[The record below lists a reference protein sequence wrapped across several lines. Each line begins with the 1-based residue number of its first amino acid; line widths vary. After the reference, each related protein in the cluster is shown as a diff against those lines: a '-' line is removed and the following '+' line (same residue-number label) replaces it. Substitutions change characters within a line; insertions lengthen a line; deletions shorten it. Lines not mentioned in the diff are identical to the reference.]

1 MPTKTVS
8 FPKKNSIPKR
18 MIKKLISIENEIKNT
33 ADKVNEHLNSILVC
47 DDNDLK
53 AVFDAANYSLLN
65 GGKRIRPFI
74 LLQFSRAFGG
84 DERVALDFA
93 AALEM
98 IHTYSLIHDDMP
110 CMDNDDYRRGKP
122 SNHKAFGEATAL
134 LAGDTLLTDAFF
146 VLSSADLNSDVLIE
160 AIKLLSCN
168 AGCRGMIGGQVMDMS
183 PELLKDDF
191 VRLKKMYSLKTGAL
205 IITAA
210 KLGCLSAN
218 ITDVELLA
226 SAEKYARNIGL
237 VFQIVDD
244 ILDKYG
250 DEKELGKP
258 VGSDAKNDKT
268 TCLSFLSKDEA
279 FKMATCLTE
288 EAVSSINNI
297 PNNEILSSLAF
308 FLLNRK
314 K

>member
-1 MPTKTVS
+1 M
-8 FPKKNSIPKR
+8 PKR
-18 MIKKLISIENEIKNT
+18 KAEQLINIEKEIKIT
-33 ADKVNEHLNSILVC
+33 AEKTDKHLMSILTC
-47 DDNDLK
+47 KDEDLS

-74 LLQFSRAFGG
+74 VLQFARALGG
-84 DERVALDFA
+84 NESAALDFA

-98 IHTYSLIHDDMP
+98 IHTYSLIHDDLP

-122 SNHKAFGEATAL
+122 SNHKVFGEATAL
-134 LAGDTLLTDAFF
+134 LAGDALLTDAFF
-146 VLSSADLNSDVLIE
+146 VLSSAKLQPEILIE
-160 AIKLLSCN
+160 AVQLLSYN
-168 AGCRGMIGGQVMDMS
+168 AGCRGMIGGQIMDMS
-183 PELLKDDF
+183 PELLKDDLD
-191 VRLKKMYSLKTGAL
+191 RLNKMYSLKTGAL

-210 KLGCLSAN
+210 KLGCLAAN
-218 ITDVELLA
+218 ITDSDVLS
-226 SAEKYARNIGL
+226 SAEKYARNIGI

-250 DEKELGKP
+250 DEKDLGKP
-258 VGSDAKNDKT
+258 VGSDAKNEKT
-268 TCLSFLSKDEA
+268 TCLSFITKEEA
-279 FKMATCLTE
+279 FERAKRLTE
-288 EAVSSINNI
+288 EAVSSIKNI